1 MIFMVMFNYD
11 YMVVE
16 SDDTKNDWLS
26 YHACLAYVANLF
38 FVKQLNLANNL
49 LKSD

>member
-1 MIFMVMFNYD
+1 MIIFNYN

-16 SDDTKNDWLS
+16 INDTKNGWLD
-26 YHACLAYVANLF
+26 YYACLAYVANLYI
-38 FVKQLNLANNL
+38 VNQLNLANNF